1 MRSRANSIGLRRAA
15 LFVALAAAVAAIVVV
30 AGRELGWGGPA
41 AQGQGGPAMTLSLS
55 AAPTCE
61 TGRGQGY
68 AGSELRDR
76 DDGTTE
82 RYSVFAGYFG
92 IAETDVNWSVSG
104 GTAPYTLEIDGET
117 RDATHSYSGATG
129 TASVSC
135 ALDPGETFID
145 PDDGR
150 GYLSNPPKVD
160 SGVKTIRASVTDAN
174 GATAEAAIDIYVILS
189 VGGGGVILEPGKTYR
204 LHGHLITIP
213 QGYPVTIGAMVEPN
227 CVGDV
232 VCETS
237 IALMIEGDDWKGFIG
252 FGIPSGTEYG
262 RGIRKKGQE
271 GWLEGQYIQPGERGV
286 RGASSHPGHA
296 AFDQLMSSVGQA
308 PQIDRD

>member
-15 LFVALAAAVAAIVVV
+15 LFVALAGAVAAIVVV

-41 AQGQGGPAMTLSLS
+41 AQGQGGSGMTLSLS

-76 DDGTTE
+76 ADGTTE

-92 IAETDVNWSVSG
+92 IAETDVSWSVSG

-160 SGVKTIRASVTDAN
+160 SGVKTIRATVTDAD
-174 GATAEAAIDIYVILS
+174 GATAEAALDIYVILNIS
-189 VGGGGVILEPGKTYR
+189 DSETKLDRGKTYR
-204 LHGHLITIP
+204 VRGFLMTIP
-213 QGYPVTIGAMVEPN
+213 DGVDMVIGDYARAA
-227 CVGDV
+227 CVGDD
-232 VCETS
+232 CEDHFTILASGDGYDAWVSFGARTGKAGKRS
-237 IALMIEGDDWKGFIG
+237 IWTD
-252 FGIPSGTEYG
+252 
-262 RGIRKKGQE
+262 
-271 GWLEGQYIQPGERGV
+271 ERP
-286 RGASSHPGHA
+286 RGADEAPPPTEHQLNRALDDLASSI
-296 AFDQLMSSVGQA
+296 GQA
-308 PQIDRD
+308 PQISGE